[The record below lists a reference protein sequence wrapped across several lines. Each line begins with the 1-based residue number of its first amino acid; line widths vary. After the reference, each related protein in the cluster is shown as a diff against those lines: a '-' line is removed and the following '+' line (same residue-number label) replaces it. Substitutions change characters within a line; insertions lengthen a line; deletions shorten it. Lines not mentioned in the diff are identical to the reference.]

1 MKIIRHLPIL
11 LIFLS
16 CNNSQQELFSINF
29 PHINNNY
36 KLLEIEK
43 EDNLVS
49 EPLII
54 ESIKALFS
62 KDANSNTAYYGN
74 WLSYYYISESENKTL
89 ILRVDEDKIF
99 DEILIIKDVENN
111 QRYCYHVAREYY
123 DGYDFELL
131 STELKN
137 DMLKKNLKV
146 GYFDEETQRDIM
158 ILDTIIYQKINIQ
171 LLPSPSK

>member
-1 MKIIRHLPIL
+1 MGCSSHILSLNYQIDNSTNMKIIRHLPIL

-29 PHINNNY
+29 PHINNHY

-62 KDANSNTAYYGN
+62 KDANSNPVVSDEVAG
-74 WLSYYYISESENKTL
+74 LVFLISQQM
-89 ILRVDEDKIF
+89 F
-99 DEILIIKDVENN
+99 
-111 QRYCYHVAREYY
+111 EYLF
-123 DGYDFELL
+123 G
-131 STELKN
+131 
-137 DMLKKNLKV
+137 
-146 GYFDEETQRDIM
+146 G
-158 ILDTIIYQKINIQ
+158 INIYITFV
-171 LLPSPSK
+171 LYKLFNT